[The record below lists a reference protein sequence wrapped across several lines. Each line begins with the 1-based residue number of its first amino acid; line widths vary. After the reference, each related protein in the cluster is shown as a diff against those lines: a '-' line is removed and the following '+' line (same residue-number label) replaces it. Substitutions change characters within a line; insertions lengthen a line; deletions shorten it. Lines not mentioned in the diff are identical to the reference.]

1 MKNLF
6 WANEIEFESSIPGN
20 MLDNVSL
27 DIRVVETDERV
38 IENQTISRHRFHGTR
53 RVSYKI
59 CNFSAYMLHILI
71 ENVSPLDSI
80 EYLHM

>member
-1 MKNLF
+1 MKNLL
-6 WANEIEFESSIPGN
+6 WANEIEFESSIPES
-20 MLDNVSL
+20 MLDNVSRG
-27 DIRVVETDERV
+27 IWVIETDKQV

-53 RVSYKI
+53 RVNYKI

-80 EYLHM
+80 ECLLM